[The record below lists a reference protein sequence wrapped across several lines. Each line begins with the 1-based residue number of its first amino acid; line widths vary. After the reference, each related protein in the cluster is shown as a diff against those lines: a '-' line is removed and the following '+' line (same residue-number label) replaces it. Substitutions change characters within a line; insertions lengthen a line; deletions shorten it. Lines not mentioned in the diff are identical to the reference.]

1 MVSIGASHFSDY
13 CVARYLLLQCWFT
26 LRLIAVCSYPQIAYT
41 LRLHPSVSSRSRL
54 PRTAAATDAHAHRLA
69 PAGAFPDDMAEGSLK
84 TEAAQAAVTTGPD
97 TGEGGDSAMAGA
109 AAAGGKLAATAGG
122 GGDGGHG
129 LLVEQCASLTLA
141 VGHGVCAAPP
151 AVSAAIKALAVG
163 GRARVR

>member
-1 MVSIGASHFSDY
+1 MFVHPAF
-13 CVARYLLLQCWFT
+13 
-26 LRLIAVCSYPQIAYT
+26 LIALCSYPQIAYT
-41 LRLHPSVSSRSRL
+41 LRLHPSVSSR
-54 PRTAAATDAHAHRLA
+54 PRPPSTAAATDAQAHRLA

-84 TEAAQAAVTTGPD
+84 TQAAPAAAVAAGQD

-109 AAAGGKLAATAGG
+109 VVAGGKLGAVAGG
-122 GGDGGHG
+122 GAAGGQG

-141 VGHGVCAAPP
+141 VGHGACAAPP